1 MKKPHFFQYLYVLIF
16 SVFVLGCQ
24 SEASITTL
32 RLGHSLDTQH
42 PVHKAMVILGQEI
55 EKQ

>member
-42 PVHKAMVILGQEI
+42 PVHKAIVIL
-55 EKQ
+55 